1 MSSALALSLIELN
14 SQLQSLLVSAFLQ
27 LSARKLKVLY
37 CHFEL
42 LVLSFDEVDLDLVGL
57 ALQALFPPALL
68 HPQHLALHRQDLL
81 GDLLQ
86 LVGGVAQLA
95 SDLLVEDVV
104 GGGVERRLVPTQLPL
119 QGLDLL
125 LFLLH

>member
-1 MSSALALSLIELN
+1 M
-14 SQLQSLLVSAFLQ
+14 
-27 LSARKLKVLY
+27 
-37 CHFEL
+37 
-42 LVLSFDEVDLDLVGL
+42 
-57 ALQALFPPALL
+57 
-68 HPQHLALHRQDLL
+68 
-81 GDLLQ
+81 
-86 LVGGVAQLA
+86 GGVAQLA